1 MATSVDSSQFRNVHP
16 KSFECEKRQL
26 HCLDVPHGFV
36 SGMARGNLGYQ
47 MQYSVRLLEEQ
58 LADEGHPHVLQLN
71 AFGNGEGG
79 WMNPDRWHLY
89 ADGFEVAHG
98 SGEFARA
105 CFEDSAEA
113 FLAVCRGAVEDA
125 GLADLHE
132 REFYLLC
139 RARDIARY
147 EPFDDGNP
155 AMSSREGRV

>member
-1 MATSVDSSQFRNVHP
+1 MATSVNFSQSQNVLP
-16 KSFECEKRQL
+16 KRFECEKRRL
-26 HCLDVPHGFV
+26 RCLDELHGFV

-47 MQYSVRLLEEQ
+47 MQYSVRLLEKK
-58 LADEGHPHVLQLN
+58 LADEGHPRVLQLN
-71 AFGNGEGG
+71 AFGNGECG

-89 ADGFEVAHG
+89 TDGFEVAHG

-113 FLAVCRGAVEDA
+113 FLGVCREAVEDA
-125 GLADLHE
+125 CLADLSE

-147 EPFDDGNP
+147 EPFGDGNR
-155 AMSSREGRV
+155 AMGSREGRV

>member
-1 MATSVDSSQFRNVHP
+1 MATSINSSQSQNVLP

-47 MQYSVRLLEEQ
+47 MQYSVRLLERQ

-71 AFGNGEGG
+71 AFGNGECG
-79 WMNPDRWHLY
+79 WENPRRWYLY

-113 FLAVCRGAVEDA
+113 FLDVCREAVQDA
-125 GLADLHE
+125 GLSELDE

-147 EPFDDGNP
+147 EPFDDGDC
-155 AMSSREGRV
+155 AMGSREGRV